1 MVRPVTICSDRTH
14 ARPPAAEQWG
24 TGRSGGSPVE
34 DSTLRRERWYQLVA
48 FALLIAQA
56 CACAAAAPASSQA
69 AAFDTLFKRLDGGE
83 IATLSA
89 QQLPQRL
96 TELQRLVPA
105 GDVVR
110 ELRYRSMHCDWSF
123 DNDAKG
129 QLAYAQAGLDRAQ
142 RAGDAELQA
151 RFHYCRAAAKVKL
164 GTTD

>member
-1 MVRPVTICSDRTH
+1 M
-14 ARPPAAEQWG
+14 
-24 TGRSGGSPVE
+24 
-34 DSTLRRERWYQLVA
+34 RRERWYQLVA

-69 AAFDTLFKRLDGGE
+69 AVFDTLFKRLDGGE

-123 DNDAKG
+123 DNDAKAVSANIRCLDRPQ
-129 QLAYAQAGLDRAQ
+129 QLKHRCCDTAKQAGRIVNQ
-142 RAGDAELQA
+142 
-151 RFHYCRAAAKVKL
+151 H
-164 GTTD
+164 

>member
-1 MVRPVTICSDRTH
+1 M
-14 ARPPAAEQWG
+14 
-24 TGRSGGSPVE
+24 
-34 DSTLRRERWYQLVA
+34 RRERWYQLVA

-110 ELRYRSMHCDWSF
+110 SDTEESNRCEHDGQHCESPTSWASAPPRERFFGRSKKTC
-123 DNDAKG
+123 
-129 QLAYAQAGLDRAQ
+129 
-142 RAGDAELQA
+142 
-151 RFHYCRAAAKVKL
+151 
-164 GTTD
+164 